1 LGKNLISIRE
11 KISFFPV
18 VFPNK
23 TNGKDNF
30 PTGVTSLMTIIRLS
44 FVIILNTFGIGG
56 RVGNLLKGIQIGG
69 DD

>member
-1 LGKNLISIRE
+1 
-11 KISFFPV
+11 
-18 VFPNK
+18 
-23 TNGKDNF
+23 
-30 PTGVTSLMTIIRLS
+30 MTIIRLS